1 MSTTQTTPGTSAG
14 RFAREDE
21 FYEDDPRGTGWV
33 LFAGVMLAIL
43 ASLNLID
50 GIAAVANST
59 FFVADAKYILSD
71 LNTWGWVLI
80 AMGTVQGLTALGVWF
95 TAPGARWVGVTI
107 ASLNA
112 IAQVFFIPSYPLL
125 SVMLFSLDILVIY
138 GLVAHG
144 ARTSEA

>member
-1 MSTTQTTPGTSAG
+1 M
-14 RFAREDE
+14 
-21 FYEDDPRGTGWV
+21 
-33 LFAGVMLAIL
+33 
-43 ASLNLID
+43 NLID
-50 GIAAVANST
+50 GIAAVSNST
-59 FFVADAKYILSD
+59 FFVNDAKYILSD

-80 AMGTVQGLTALGVWF
+80 AMGVVQGLTALGVWF
-95 TAPGARWVGVTI
+95 KAPGARWVGVAI

-112 IAQVFFIPSYPLL
+112 IAQVFFLPSYPLL